1 MKHDVINIE
10 GKKTTNVELS
20 EKIFSLK
27 PNAEIIKSIID
38 YQINNY
44 KSRTA
49 KTKQRNEITGST
61 RKIYAQKGTGGAR
74 RSSRKAPIFVGGGVA
89 HGPKG
94 KGYKIKK
101 INKKVKIIGLKHL
114 LSQKKLVKTLFII
127 EDFKSEIKKTKIFNS
142 FLQKNKLDNSLLIS
156 DKNSKS
162 NIIKS
167 ARNIPN
173 LKVIEQE
180 KTNAYDILKY
190 KNLIFTTSSIKY
202 LQERL
207 TK

>member
-74 RSSRKAPIFVGGGVA
+74 HSSRKAPIFVGGGVA

-94 KGYKIKK
+94 ESNYKFRKL
-101 INKKVKIIGLKHL
+101 NK
-114 LSQKKLVKTLFII
+114 SEKKLSVTSLITEKNKDNNLIVTD
-127 EDFKSEIKKTKIFNS
+127 DFEKEIKKTKEMFGILSSLNA
-142 FLQKNKLDNSLLIS
+142 KNSLLLL
-156 DKNSKS
+156 DKSSKK
-162 NIIKS
+162 NIFKS
-167 ARNIPN
+167 SRNIPN
-173 LKVIEQE
+173 IKVTDI
-180 KTNAYDILKY
+180 NHFSSYDITKY
-190 KNLIFTTSSIKY
+190 KKLLLTLSSIKELEKKY
-202 LQERL
+202 S
-207 TK
+207 